1 MKGLETYQRR
11 MKCLPT
17 EITAAE
23 AEAERTEL
31 LSLEV
36 MQGEN
41 KGVQCS
47 DVTELFIRV
56 RTKDEEGEK
65 SGFYYTQNLE
75 EDPGEALKRAAENA
89 AFAAQET
96 SECSPFSQGGL
107 ETIPKRRS
115 LYSGGGK

>member
-56 RTKDEEGEK
+56 RTKMKKGRNPAFIIHK
-65 SGFYYTQNLE
+65 IWRKI
-75 EDPGEALKRAAENA
+75 PG
-89 AFAAQET
+89 
-96 SECSPFSQGGL
+96 
-107 ETIPKRRS
+107 RR
-115 LYSGGGK
+115 